1 MYVAQVG
8 KGRVGRLEGIKDRKN
23 TRNEANGQNR
33 GERERKC
40 NTSAGQSESKTSA
53 RAISQGCSYLAV
65 SNPQFPLGNVLA
77 LQLCKGS
84 QWTLQVGVSN
94 RLSFGQWVNSVESTL
109 RKSSHLVCPKS
120 PLSQMYILSASPD
133 KATN

>member
-40 NTSAGQSESKTSA
+40 NTVEAQGKVKEQNKRTCRFA
-53 RAISQGCSYLAV
+53 RLLLPYCV
-65 SNPQFPLGNVLA
+65 
-77 LQLCKGS
+77 
-84 QWTLQVGVSN
+84 
-94 RLSFGQWVNSVESTL
+94 
-109 RKSSHLVCPKS
+109 
-120 PLSQMYILSASPD
+120 
-133 KATN
+133 